1 MKVILCIG
9 VIVICAYIGYSISK
23 TYIVRKKFFFCLSSF
38 LSQVRREI
46 NFNSKK
52 LEELLCG
59 CNMNSKEFSTM
70 VLNYKKLLL
79 LGEDINKKNLFAD
92 MLILSQ
98 QEKDCIL
105 DFFKSLGKLDV
116 YNQVN
121 TIDNFYNIIQDY
133 YTTAKE
139 ESAKYSTLYIKL
151 GIIVGAF
158 IALII
163 I

>member
-9 VIVICAYIGYSISK
+9 VIAICAYIGYSISK
-23 TYIVRKKFFFCLSSF
+23 TYIVRKKFFFCFSSF
-38 LSQVRREI
+38 LNQVRREI
-46 NFNSKK
+46 NFNSRK
-52 LEELLCG
+52 LEELLCS
-59 CNMNSKEFSTM
+59 CNINSKEFNIM
-70 VLNYKKLLL
+70 VLNYRKLLL
-79 LGEDINKKNLFAD
+79 AGESINEKTLFD
-92 MLILSQ
+92 DTLILSQ

-121 TIDNFYNIIQDY
+121 TIDNFNKIVQDY

-139 ESAKYSTLYIKL
+139 ESSKYSTLYIKL

>member
-9 VIVICAYIGYSISK
+9 VIIVCAYIGYSISK
-23 TYIVRKKFFFCLSSF
+23 TYIMRKKFFFCLSSF

-46 NFNSKK
+46 NFSSRK
-52 LEELLCG
+52 LEEFLCN
-59 CNMNSKEFSTM
+59 CDANSKEFNMLVS
-70 VLNYKKLLL
+70 NYKKLLL
-79 LGEDINKKNLFAD
+79 LGESINEKTLFAD
-92 MLILSQ
+92 ILILSQ

-121 TIDNFYNIIQDY
+121 TIDNFNKVIQDY
-133 YTTAKE
+133 YTAAME
-139 ESAKYSTLYIKL
+139 ESKKYSTLYIKL